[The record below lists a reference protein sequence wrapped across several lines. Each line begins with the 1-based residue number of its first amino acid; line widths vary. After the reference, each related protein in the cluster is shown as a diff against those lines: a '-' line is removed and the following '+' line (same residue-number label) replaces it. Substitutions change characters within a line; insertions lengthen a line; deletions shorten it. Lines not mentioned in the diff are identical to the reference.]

1 MGIKG
6 QIERLGG
13 EERGRIGLRCF
24 APILGRLGPCT
35 RCI

>member
-6 QIERLGG
+6 QIERLWG

-24 APILGRLGPCT
+24 PVVLEAEFGELWL
-35 RCI
+35 